1 MEVQR
6 NCPIEKT
13 GKCTK
18 QSALIVVR
26 NVKYPSSQIQADQY
40 TAESAGKKDD
50 HQEDADINQ
59 ANPPNLKVDM

>member
-13 GKCTK
+13 EKCTK
-18 QSALIVVR
+18 LSALIVVR
-26 NVKYPSSQIQADQY
+26 NVKSPSNQIQADQY
-40 TAESAGKKDD
+40 TAANVGKKDD

-59 ANPPNLKVDM
+59 VNPPYYKAGI